1 MIAVTWTG
9 AAGLR
14 FEDGAH
20 AILIDPYYTR
30 VGILKTLFSPI
41 QADAQA
47 IEANLAQCAPVAAI
61 IVGHTHSD
69 HALDVPYL
77 ASRYSGPV
85 VGNSSLETL
94 MRLSGFVGRT
104 TICKGGEK
112 VDLRQGAAVRMIPSA
127 HGNVAMGR
135 VPFPGEI
142 SSSSSLPMKASGYRA
157 GTVFAPKL
165 EWHGQVFLHIG
176 SANFLER
183 ELEGHFCNVLFLCVA
198 GWKKS
203 KGYPERILEITRPE
217 KVVLFHYD
225 DFSRPHAPG
234 NPTRRLPM
242 VDVQGLCARIRE
254 HSPQVSVMVPEIGE
268 AIDF

>member
-14 FEDGAH
+14 FEDGAD

-30 VGILKTLFSPI
+30 VGILKTLFSPV
-41 QADAQA
+41 QADEQA
-47 IEANLAQCAPVAAI
+47 IEANLTQRAPLAAI

-77 ASRYSGPV
+77 ASRCSGQV
-85 VGNSSLETL
+85 VGSSSLETL
-94 MRLSGFVGRT
+94 MQLSGLAERA

-112 VDLRQGAAVRMIPSA
+112 VELMEGAAVTMIPSA

-142 SSSSSLPMKASGYRA
+142 SPSSSLPMKASGYRA

-183 ELEGHFCNVLFLCVA
+183 ELDGHFCNVLFLCVA

-225 DFSRPHAPG
+225 DFSKPHAPG
-234 NPTRRLPM
+234 KATRRLPL
-242 VDVQGLCARIRE
+242 VDVQSLCARILE
-254 HSPQVSVMVPEIGE
+254 HTPQVSVIVPEIGE
-268 AIDF
+268 TIEF